1 MAKYINPFTDW
12 GFKRLFG
19 QEFSKDLLISFLNDL
34 FEGEF
39 QVRDVTFKDK
49 EQLAD
54 SKDLRGCIYDVY
66 CETDEG
72 KHFIVE
78 MQNNWTVNFVNRTLC
93 YASKAITNQ
102 REKEKSKDK
111 PSFYELVPV
120 YVISFMNF
128 SPHVGE
134 EISQFKSDVMLR
146 EKNSEE
152 PFTDKLRF
160 IYLNLPY
167 FTKKAEECVTDFEKW
182 IYVLKHMTTLERIPF
197 ETQKKIFKRLAEV
210 ADSRCLSKEEMEKY
224 EESQRQVDNYNLGMY
239 SAWLEGNEKGIKQ
252 GIEQGIE
259 QGELAKSLDVA
270 KNLLALGMPV
280 SQIMQVTGLS
290 KEQIGS
296 LQAKK

>member
-1 MAKYINPFTDW
+1 
-12 GFKRLFG
+12 
-19 QEFSKDLLISFLNDL
+19 
-34 FEGEF
+34 
-39 QVRDVTFKDK
+39 
-49 EQLAD
+49 
-54 SKDLRGCIYDVY
+54 
-66 CETDEG
+66 
-72 KHFIVE
+72 
-78 MQNNWTVNFVNRTLC
+78 
-93 YASKAITNQ
+93 
-102 REKEKSKDK
+102 
-111 PSFYELVPV
+111 
-120 YVISFMNF
+120 MNF

-146 EKNSEE
+146 EKNSEV

-252 GIEQGIE
+252 GIKQGIE

-270 KNLLALGMPV
+270 KNLLALGMSV
-280 SQIMQVTGLS
+280 SQIMQVTGLT
-290 KEQIGS
+290 KEQISS
-296 LQAKK
+296 LLVK

>member
-1 MAKYINPFTDW
+1 
-12 GFKRLFG
+12 
-19 QEFSKDLLISFLNDL
+19 
-34 FEGEF
+34 
-39 QVRDVTFKDK
+39 
-49 EQLAD
+49 
-54 SKDLRGCIYDVY
+54 
-66 CETDEG
+66 
-72 KHFIVE
+72 
-78 MQNNWTVNFVNRTLC
+78 
-93 YASKAITNQ
+93 
-102 REKEKSKDK
+102 
-111 PSFYELVPV
+111 
-120 YVISFMNF
+120 MNF

-259 QGELAKSLDVA
+259 QGKLSTNLAVA
-270 KNLLALGMPV
+270 KNLLALGMSV

-290 KEQIGS
+290 KEQISS

>member
-1 MAKYINPFTDW
+1 
-12 GFKRLFG
+12 
-19 QEFSKDLLISFLNDL
+19 
-34 FEGEF
+34 
-39 QVRDVTFKDK
+39 
-49 EQLAD
+49 
-54 SKDLRGCIYDVY
+54 
-66 CETDEG
+66 
-72 KHFIVE
+72 
-78 MQNNWTVNFVNRTLC
+78 
-93 YASKAITNQ
+93 
-102 REKEKSKDK
+102 
-111 PSFYELVPV
+111 
-120 YVISFMNF
+120 MNF

-146 EKNSEE
+146 EKNSEV

-259 QGELAKSLDVA
+259 QGKLSTNLAVA

-280 SQIMQVTGLS
+280 SQIMQVTGLT
-290 KEQIGS
+290 KEQISS
-296 LQAKK
+296 LLVK

>member
-1 MAKYINPFTDW
+1 
-12 GFKRLFG
+12 
-19 QEFSKDLLISFLNDL
+19 
-34 FEGEF
+34 
-39 QVRDVTFKDK
+39 
-49 EQLAD
+49 
-54 SKDLRGCIYDVY
+54 
-66 CETDEG
+66 
-72 KHFIVE
+72 
-78 MQNNWTVNFVNRTLC
+78 
-93 YASKAITNQ
+93 
-102 REKEKSKDK
+102 
-111 PSFYELVPV
+111 
-120 YVISFMNF
+120 MNF

-146 EKNSEE
+146 EKNSEV

-259 QGELAKSLDVA
+259 QRIEQGELAKSLDVA

-280 SQIMQVTGLS
+280 SQIMQVTGCDT
-290 KEQIGS
+290 
-296 LQAKK
+296 

>member
-1 MAKYINPFTDW
+1 
-12 GFKRLFG
+12 
-19 QEFSKDLLISFLNDL
+19 
-34 FEGEF
+34 
-39 QVRDVTFKDK
+39 
-49 EQLAD
+49 
-54 SKDLRGCIYDVY
+54 
-66 CETDEG
+66 
-72 KHFIVE
+72 
-78 MQNNWTVNFVNRTLC
+78 
-93 YASKAITNQ
+93 
-102 REKEKSKDK
+102 
-111 PSFYELVPV
+111 
-120 YVISFMNF
+120 MNF

-160 IYLNLPY
+160 IYLNLSY

-259 QGELAKSLDVA
+259 QGKLSTNLAVA

-280 SQIMQVTGLS
+280 SQIMQVTGLT
-290 KEQIGS
+290 KEQISS